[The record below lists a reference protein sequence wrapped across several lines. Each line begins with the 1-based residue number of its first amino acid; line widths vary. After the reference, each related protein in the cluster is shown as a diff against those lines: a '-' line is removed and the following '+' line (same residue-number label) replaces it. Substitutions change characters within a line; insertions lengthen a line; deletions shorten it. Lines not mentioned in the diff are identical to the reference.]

1 MYMKKKR
8 HPRMIDQ
15 AELFKMPKRNLS
27 IGKTETRT
35 EEETSV
41 FTDTVTGKPFTVG
54 GKSIL

>member
-1 MYMKKKR
+1 
-8 HPRMIDQ
+8 MIDQ

-35 EEETSV
+35 QEETSV